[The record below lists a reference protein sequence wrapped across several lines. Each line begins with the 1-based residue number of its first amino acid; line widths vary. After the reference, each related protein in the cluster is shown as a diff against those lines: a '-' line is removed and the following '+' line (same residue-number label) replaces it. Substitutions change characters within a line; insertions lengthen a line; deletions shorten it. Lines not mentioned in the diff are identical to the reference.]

1 MGLSRGDVLVVT
13 LRAAHAPTQHYTIGA
28 IVMEATKP
36 KLSKYAVEQNELL
49 RKGAFMHLEL
59 AMLPH
64 PQELLQLPR
73 WWELPTEVSPQWSS
87 CYALRGI
94 ERYEL
99 VYSSLRGRSWDCS
112 HLLQLS
118 RTPRP
123 HRPLAL
129 GIPVRSPMVPVEAR
143 GKSSL
148 LHSLSLLFQLLA
160 SQDADSTAAPALA
173 RTILDSVRNDGGHLI
188 AVAAS
193 ITLAL
198 HTGRTDLCIQGVFGA
213 GKTRCLTLLLLWIG
227 VTTQESVTLVSKEN
241 PAGRAVAAL
250 ISHYLPLLP
259 DYAKHK
265 FSRVCSQ
272 QEAAQHQPY
281 KIDSTLNMLSTG
293 KLAQVSIFTTGL
305 LWANQQAYSPK
316 LIEHLTSSSLVIV
329 EEAQQAADIKTA
341 FATSLLPAESLLV
354 YQGDDRQS
362 PGGSEDMNEVRAL
375 RKVLLN
381 TPIGLRAHN
390 EYYQPWKLP
399 RLFSQLIAT
408 AKEVTAVD
416 LKLHCYEIADPT
428 KPFNPYRQGGNP
440 REVNS
445 ITNWIEPHLPSPAD
459 AKELLNLHHPLGFL
473 VGAMLTL
480 ASPNR
485 GLFLHTVQ
493 TNMEAAGLDGLH
505 RWGITLPSSA
515 RVSHEI
521 YEPAI
526 AILYPHLCE
535 RYLGG
540 WTIGQP
546 VLSPVEGPPS
556 GPRYIQLSQ
565 SVEWKFSRGT
575 EVADDV
581 SVQTYRD
588 IYAVILDQLSQLD
601 IGANEMEGLLVMCN
615 RTEVLGVLTT
625 YPSHLLPESKD
636 NGKPIAVKVDTVVRV
651 AGATCR
657 HGLLFQ
663 TYKGFLSGNFVSAS
677 EADAEET
684 ALRANVGF
692 TRATRSMTMLSPKD
706 MTGLPGAF
714 QVLATY
720 LHGVQTVTKDSQD
733 NVIILGKVSKAVYTP
748 AEVREKLS
756 QRELYVNMPPLS
768 LLELSYKQAQPSE
781 IVAQHSRV
789 TKREPSAV
797 PTDFDPGSG
806 RATRLRLILVHRKDV
821 QHWTPYSIKTYQ
833 HPAWPGGNF
842 QHELLWG
849 YAVDGSAVPRYVVLP
864 TVAGWELTRPG
875 GNMQR
880 GNYIGEY
887 DSLSLIHFYDAWRL
901 QPVLTTLEDYI
912 SELLP
917 TSPLL
922 SKLQRMLNLWQTLPP
937 SERPMDQHPVKRPP
951 LPPASRRTEPPS
963 NSSAQAP
970 TTVGPKGGTTGE
982 IIPEEAT
989 GSTTEEQIPEDRR
1002 ARWISAMH
1010 GLLQH
1015 LPQWLQHD
1023 DNYNRR
1029 DALNIMSDLPSSWP
1043 SCRLCINADAVATS
1057 YLAGLHRL
1065 FLEAKLAEKDHQ
1077 TALQEANARAYEMET
1092 ICLDPLARHLHQL
1105 FHTDDDLFFD
1115 VYPEEWKQLQRLDFW
1130 RLSLMQEVSRIRRF
1144 IDKSTGKVN
1153 LPQKTIEGVVH
1164 LQPRL
1169 HAPVDSLPTLIVI
1182 VTFPVTY
1189 LKVVLPLPPLQS
1201 TVVAPQTKHVQDV
1214 QRVRMGSEALPFVVP
1229 LPDCPRVQ
1237 AAFCAGLLH
1246 PEGAD
1251 RVIPLPSIK
1260 YGLEVVVPTLAEI
1273 PTSQALLKE
1282 GALLQPAKH
1291 PLLPDSQY
1299 LWQVTLVQQKEFG
1312 SYEAHQTSRAII
1324 PLTEAKAN
1332 PLHSA
1337 LRTDFACSLL
1347 SSDELRRIYVEG
1359 RPVKAINRGQP
1370 WKEAEHLTS
1379 TDFFQRIHL
1388 YFNEIGA
1395 SPRMRQEFADYH
1407 AGKQARKQEKLAYK
1421 RQKKHS
1427 DDADHWAGQQWS
1439 QRTWNAGW
1447 FEGWHQPASS
1457 SSSRWHS

>member
-1 MGLSRGDVLVVT
+1 MDHFDFHLERPADLPFVFAPSLPQRTMQEYRADLKLLHMGLSRGDVLVVT
-13 LRAAHAPTQHYTIGA
+13 LRAAHDPTQHYTIGA

-118 RTPRP
+118 RAPRP

-250 ISHYLPLLP
+250 ISHYLPLVP

-316 LIEHLTSSSLVIV
+316 LIEHLTSSSFVIV

-445 ITNWIEPHLPSPAD
+445 ITNWIEPRLPSPAD

-480 ASPNR
+480 ASPNH

-556 GPRYIQLSQ
+556 GPRCIQLSQ

-601 IGANEMEGLLVMCN
+601 IGANEMEGLLVMRN
-615 RTEVLGVLTT
+615 RTEVLGVFDN
-625 YPSHLLPESKD
+625 LPIPPAT
-636 NGKPIAVKVDTVVRV
+636 GVK
-651 AGATCR
+651 G
-657 HGLLFQ
+657 
-663 TYKGFLSGNFVSAS
+663 
-677 EADAEET
+677 
-684 ALRANVGF
+684 
-692 TRATRSMTMLSPKD
+692 
-706 MTGLPGAF
+706 
-714 QVLATY
+714 
-720 LHGVQTVTKDSQD
+720 
-733 NVIILGKVSKAVYTP
+733 
-748 AEVREKLS
+748 
-756 QRELYVNMPPLS
+756 QRE
-768 LLELSYKQAQPSE
+768 A
-781 IVAQHSRV
+781 
-789 TKREPSAV
+789 
-797 PTDFDPGSG
+797 
-806 RATRLRLILVHRKDV
+806 
-821 QHWTPYSIKTYQ
+821 
-833 HPAWPGGNF
+833 
-842 QHELLWG
+842 
-849 YAVDGSAVPRYVVLP
+849 
-864 TVAGWELTRPG
+864 
-875 GNMQR
+875 
-880 GNYIGEY
+880 
-887 DSLSLIHFYDAWRL
+887 
-901 QPVLTTLEDYI
+901 
-912 SELLP
+912 
-917 TSPLL
+917 
-922 SKLQRMLNLWQTLPP
+922 
-937 SERPMDQHPVKRPP
+937 
-951 LPPASRRTEPPS
+951 
-963 NSSAQAP
+963 
-970 TTVGPKGGTTGE
+970 
-982 IIPEEAT
+982 
-989 GSTTEEQIPEDRR
+989 
-1002 ARWISAMH
+1002 
-1010 GLLQH
+1010 
-1015 LPQWLQHD
+1015 
-1023 DNYNRR
+1023 
-1029 DALNIMSDLPSSWP
+1029 
-1043 SCRLCINADAVATS
+1043 
-1057 YLAGLHRL
+1057 
-1065 FLEAKLAEKDHQ
+1065 
-1077 TALQEANARAYEMET
+1077 
-1092 ICLDPLARHLHQL
+1092 
-1105 FHTDDDLFFD
+1105 
-1115 VYPEEWKQLQRLDFW
+1115 
-1130 RLSLMQEVSRIRRF
+1130 
-1144 IDKSTGKVN
+1144 
-1153 LPQKTIEGVVH
+1153 
-1164 LQPRL
+1164 
-1169 HAPVDSLPTLIVI
+1169 
-1182 VTFPVTY
+1182 
-1189 LKVVLPLPPLQS
+1189 
-1201 TVVAPQTKHVQDV
+1201 
-1214 QRVRMGSEALPFVVP
+1214 
-1229 LPDCPRVQ
+1229 
-1237 AAFCAGLLH
+1237 
-1246 PEGAD
+1246 
-1251 RVIPLPSIK
+1251 
-1260 YGLEVVVPTLAEI
+1260 
-1273 PTSQALLKE
+1273 
-1282 GALLQPAKH
+1282 
-1291 PLLPDSQY
+1291 
-1299 LWQVTLVQQKEFG
+1299 
-1312 SYEAHQTSRAII
+1312 
-1324 PLTEAKAN
+1324 
-1332 PLHSA
+1332 
-1337 LRTDFACSLL
+1337 
-1347 SSDELRRIYVEG
+1347 
-1359 RPVKAINRGQP
+1359 NRGQSGHRCP
-1370 WKEAEHLTS
+1370 SGRSYMPAWTPVPNL
-1379 TDFFQRIHL
+1379 QRI
-1388 YFNEIGA
+1388 
-1395 SPRMRQEFADYH
+1395 
-1407 AGKQARKQEKLAYK
+1407 
-1421 RQKKHS
+1421 
-1427 DDADHWAGQQWS
+1427 S
-1439 QRTWNAGW
+1439 QR
-1447 FEGWHQPASS
+1447 
-1457 SSSRWHS
+1457 